1 MLTVNRRV
9 TKFLKFLLR
18 RLQHHVHLLPPNV
31 VDVAA
36 IVDLYVGK
44 LNRAADLTTAHAA
57 ASLAALRASASE
69 AESFV
74 REVYMIALREAV
86 AEIEAVPA
94 SREAERRE
102 AQGTPRQLQQRHV
115 DAALQAL
122 LLRHGLS
129 LKDVVQ
135 QDDAPAPSESAA
147 ATSILSSGGFEW
159 SGGFVTGI

>member
-18 RLQHHVHLLPPNV
+18 RLQHHVHLLPLNV

-36 IVDLYVGK
+36 IVDLYMGK

-94 SREAERRE
+94 SRDRE

-159 SGGFVTGI
+159 FGGFATGI